1 VSVFFLCPLSLSE
14 KKNAERKETE
24 LLSIMRKQKKK
35 IKKIYMLL
43 PGETRTSNNYS
54 KKFSEHLCRMYY
66 STTTDPEGIH
76 SAPAHSTVDL
86 PKRLQ

>member
-1 VSVFFLCPLSLSE
+1 
-14 KKNAERKETE
+14 
-24 LLSIMRKQKKK
+24 
-35 IKKIYMLL
+35 MLL